1 MDMSCTSAV
10 WRRQV
15 LTTNGSSTADS
26 SPVKVQGA
34 ACKCTTQMQ
43 ACMKKEDASGCICH
57 AHLEAPAR
65 QQTSSSAACAGA
77 EGCACQGPPFP
88 GMLARAS
95 PARAPGS
102 PLWGPRHR
110 TQMALLLPSAA
121 QCPCPKPAT
130 YPQAVMPSMCWQDA
144 GLAMPHTMSTGRGTH
159 TAWNLFGSRAG
170 KAGV

>member
-1 MDMSCTSAV
+1 MHIDSVVATDFDN
-10 WRRQV
+10 RRQQYCR
-15 LTTNGSSTADS
+15 LF
-26 SPVKVQGA
+26 PVKVQGA
-34 ACKCTTQMQ
+34 ARRCR
-43 ACMKKEDASGCICH
+43 DASGWICY

-77 EGCACQGPPFP
+77 EGCACQESPFP
-88 GMLARAS
+88 GMLAQAS
-95 PARAPGS
+95 PAGAPGS
-102 PLWGPRHR
+102 PLWGPPHR

-144 GLAMPHTMSTGRGTH
+144 GLAMPHTTSTGRGTQ
-159 TAWNLFGSRAG
+159 TAWNLLGSRAG